1 MNVQEQTRK
10 GTLGKK
16 LIVIG
21 IVYNVTC
28 MILLMNNKEI
38 IRHPIFLIGS
48 IIGIILTGTGAALKE
63 PHQKKNIAM
72 AITAILIVYLVT
84 QIVNLSKIDSGI

>member
-1 MNVQEQTRK
+1 MEEKEQTRQ
-10 GTLGKK
+10 TTIGKK
-16 LIVIG
+16 LIAIG
-21 IVYNVTC
+21 IVYNMAC

-63 PHQKKNIAM
+63 PHQKKNIAIV
-72 AITAILIVYLVT
+72 ITAILIVYLVT
-84 QIVNLSKIDSGI
+84 QIVNLVNYSTS